1 MYDYIK
7 NYMKQNAAQ
16 FIEYEDLCQIYN
28 WNLYRIIIYSC

>member
-16 FIEYEDLCQIYN
+16 FIEEIYVK
-28 WNLYRIIIYSC
+28 YIIGIYIA